1 MIATKQC
8 TPKNSLVLISGS
20 SAGEI
25 PASMS
30 GKLVV
35 ATPSCIAVG
44 TLSEFDGET
53 SITLTDEQQP
63 MCIDNELHVVF
74 TGHLETQNLEVSVRN
89 VLDESILTMSTKSK
103 LSEVQICANDNSE
116 PNKLIIIV
124 K

>member
-1 MIATKQC
+1 
-8 TPKNSLVLISGS
+8 
-20 SAGEI
+20 
-25 PASMS
+25 
-30 GKLVV
+30 
-35 ATPSCIAVG
+35 
-44 TLSEFDGET
+44 
-53 SITLTDEQQP
+53 

-74 TGHLETQNLEVSVRN
+74 TGHLETQNQEVSVRN